1 MSTDSISPGA
11 SGEPGKTVQDYID
24 ETPMWA
30 DATAVSYS
38 PLTDMQWFMWWL
50 AAAGKFFEGMVVFM
64 TGVALPLMA
73 KEFTLGATEKGV
85 VAAASL
91 FGILIGATALGGLAD
106 RYGRKEM
113 FIIEMALFGAFVVL
127 LTLSASFPVVVI
139 ALVGIG
145 LALGCDYP
153 TAHLVISESTPSH
166 IRGWMVLSAF
176 GFQALGGLAG
186 TIVGFVILSENPDLG
201 AWRWMY
207 ASTLLL
213 VVPVTIGRFFVV
225 QSPLWLVHQ
234 GRVDEA
240 EAATERLLLRDPPYP
255 KEVILERD
263 PTGAGPR
270 HLRKSASWS
279 ALFTGVNLRRTIL
292 ASVPWFL
299 QDLGTYGIGIFTPTI
314 LATLL
319 GATIAHPRNVAE
331 LVQSDI
337 LATKGAAL
345 IDVLLIVGI
354 VFAVMLA
361 DRVGRIR
368 LQVVGFIGCAAG
380 LALAALSLH
389 VGGKLSG
396 VLLFTGFMLFS
407 FMTNI
412 GPNAMTYLIAGEV
425 FPISVRAT
433 GAGFAASFAKVG
445 AVMTAFLFPILLKDI
460 GTDVLLLI
468 LVGTSL
474 LGALVTWVYAIETK
488 GLNLE
493 KIHECR
499 ADPR

>member
-1 MSTDSISPGA
+1 
-11 SGEPGKTVQDYID
+11 
-24 ETPMWA
+24 
-30 DATAVSYS
+30 
-38 PLTDMQWFMWWL
+38 
-50 AAAGKFFEGMVVFM
+50 
-64 TGVALPLMA
+64 
-73 KEFTLGATEKGV
+73 
-85 VAAASL
+85 
-91 FGILIGATALGGLAD
+91 
-106 RYGRKEM
+106 
-113 FIIEMALFGAFVVL
+113 
-127 LTLSASFPVVVI
+127 
-139 ALVGIG
+139 
-145 LALGCDYP
+145 
-153 TAHLVISESTPSH
+153 
-166 IRGWMVLSAF
+166 
-176 GFQALGGLAG
+176 
-186 TIVGFVILSENPDLG
+186 
-201 AWRWMY
+201 MY

-263 PTGAGPR
+263 QPGADSRR
-270 HLRKSASWS
+270 HSRTSASWS
-279 ALFTGVNLRRTIL
+279 TLFTGLNLRRSIL

-314 LATLL
+314 LATLV

-345 IDVLLIVGI
+345 IDVLLVVGI
-354 VFAVMLA
+354 VFAVLLA

-368 LQVVGFIGCAAG
+368 LQVLGFVGCAAG

-389 VGGKLSG
+389 AGGKLSG
-396 VLLFTGFMLFS
+396 VLLFAGFMLFS
-407 FMTNI
+407 FMTNV

-460 GTDVLLLI
+460 GTDLLLLI
-468 LVGTSL
+468 LVVTSL
-474 LGALVTWVYAIETK
+474 LGAVVTWVYAIETK
-488 GLNLE
+488 GVNLE
-493 KIHECR
+493 KIDER
-499 ADPR
+499 EADPR